1 MNSISSMNN
10 LLFRVVAFGLL
21 FLAVSANAEEI
32 DKVQELQRVIG
43 AQQRQLEA
51 QQRQLEAQMQMLMQ
65 LQSEVERLGKSAD
78 KEPATPREG
87 GAPTQSPTASVE
99 EGVPPESG
107 RHDSMQMKN
116 PPCLRRAP
124 LSRANHVAQRR
135 PGYPKLTGSI
145 QRLRQA

>member
-51 QQRQLEAQMQMLMQ
+51 QQRQLEFQMQMLMHATARM
-65 LQSEVERLGKSAD
+65 RLGKALMPI
-78 KEPATPREG
+78 KAK
-87 GAPTQSPTASVE
+87 V
-99 EGVPPESG
+99 
-107 RHDSMQMKN
+107 
-116 PPCLRRAP
+116 
-124 LSRANHVAQRR
+124 
-135 PGYPKLTGSI
+135 
-145 QRLRQA
+145 

>member
-10 LLFRVVAFGLL
+10 LLFRVVAFCLL

-51 QQRQLEAQMQMLMQ
+51 QQRQLEAQMQMLIQ

-78 KEPATPREG
+78 KEDRK
-87 GAPTQSPTASVE
+87 SV
-99 EGVPPESG
+99 V
-107 RHDSMQMKN
+107 
-116 PPCLRRAP
+116 
-124 LSRANHVAQRR
+124 
-135 PGYPKLTGSI
+135 
-145 QRLRQA
+145 